1 MSNPTYIEK
10 YLTWRSGIKI
20 LPNPWSDFTFLSEDL
35 QKGEFSV
42 GNQVANFNFNT
53 AAINDGIKTPPIIKT
68 VNTGET
74 AVDYIGPNKPTTG
87 TPARIGA
94 IVYNTDITPSK
105 TNSGDAV
112 TAFNKELGAVIYA
125 DTGTASKSKAP
136 YPIGFI
142 LVDEAGEIIAV
153 PLGGDSGT
161 ASFYVE
167 VTDTTDQDILCFF
180 KLVWQ
185 EQCDFA
191 QCVSKYVQLLQFGAA
206 PCDALDELM
215 NKRRALEILNCY
227 DVRDIPNNTT
237 DYNILTYTQI
247 KKLLNT

>member
-1 MSNPTYIEK
+1 MSNSTYIEK
-10 YLTWRSGIKI
+10 RLNWRSGVGI
-20 LPNPWSDFTFLSEDL
+20 LPAPWSNFTFLSEDL

-42 GNQVANFNFNT
+42 GNKVVYFKIQSKA
-53 AAINDGIKTPPIIKT
+53 
-68 VNTGET
+68 
-74 AVDYIGPNKPTTG
+74 

-94 IVYNTDITPSK
+94 IVYNTDITYSK
-105 TNSGDAV
+105 DSVSTAV
-112 TAFNKELGAVIYA
+112 NTAVKIPINTEAAVP
-125 DTGTASKSKAP
+125 KSRAP

-185 EQCDFA
+185 EQCEFA
-191 QCVSKYVQLLQFGAA
+191 KCTLNYLNLLQFGAA

-237 DYNILTYTQI
+237 DYNVLTYAQI
-247 KKLLNT
+247 KKLLN

>member
-10 YLTWRSGIKI
+10 RLNWTSGVKF
-20 LPNPWSDFTFLSEDL
+20 LPLPWSNFTFLSDKLLTED
-35 QKGEFSV
+35 FFT
-42 GNQVANFNFNT
+42 GNPIITFQFTSSIKTDVEIKIINT
-53 AAINDGIKTPPIIKT
+53 AATTTD
-68 VNTGET
+68 T
-74 AVDYIGPNKPTTG
+74 ATATG
-87 TPARIGA
+87 TTAIRKAIPARIGA
-94 IVYNTDITPSK
+94 IVYNTDITYSK
-105 TNSGDAV
+105 DSASTAV
-112 TAFNKELGAVIYA
+112 NTEVKVPINTEAAVPY
-125 DTGTASKSKAP
+125 KSRAP

-185 EQCDFA
+185 EQCEFA
-191 QCVSKYVQLLQFGAA
+191 KCTLNYLNLLQFGAA

-237 DYNILTYTQI
+237 DYNVLTYTQI
-247 KKLLNT
+247 KNLLNS

>member
-94 IVYNTDITPSK
+94 IVYNTDITYSK
-105 TNSGDAV
+105 DYASTAEATAV
-112 TAFNKELGAVIYA
+112 KVPINTAAAVP
-125 DTGTASKSKAP
+125 KSRAP

-191 QCVSKYVQLLQFGAA
+191 QCVYNYVQLLQFGAA

-227 DVRDIPNNTT
+227 DVRDIPDNTT
-237 DYNILTYTQI
+237 DYNILTYAQI
-247 KKLLNT
+247 KKLLN